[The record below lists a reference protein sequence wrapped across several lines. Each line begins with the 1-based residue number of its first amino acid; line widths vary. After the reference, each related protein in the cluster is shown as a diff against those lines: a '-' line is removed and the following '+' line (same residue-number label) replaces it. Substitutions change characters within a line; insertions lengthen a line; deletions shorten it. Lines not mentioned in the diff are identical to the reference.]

1 MLLDFITKNRD
12 TIIAIARARA
22 AMRSPARRA
31 EPELAT
37 DVRLSLDQLA
47 DALQRPEGSTKETME
62 RSAAKHAAAVFA
74 LGYTVAQV
82 VHDYGDVGQAIT
94 ELAMA
99 AHAPIAADHFRTL
112 NRCLDNAIAEAVT
125 EYARHERRLLVEGET
140 ERAGSLA
147 HEMRNRLGSVQIG
160 FAMITNGRAP
170 VAGAVAS
177 VVARNLQ
184 QMAALVERS
193 LMEVRVDSGRSQRQR
208 VHLHE
213 LMAEAE
219 VEGSMAA
226 STHGVSLRVAPTD
239 AGIDVDADPLVLAG
253 AVANLLQNAF
263 KFTPAG
269 GSVVLSAS
277 IAGARV
283 GIDVEDQCGG
293 LPPNTAEQLF
303 AAFQQRGTDRSGLG
317 LGLFISRK
325 GIEASDGLIRVRDVP
340 GRGCVFTIDLPR
352 IPTAA

>member
-1 MLLDFITKNRD
+1 MLLDFITDNRE
-12 TIIAIARARA
+12 TIIAVTRARA
-22 AMRSPARRA
+22 ATRSATGLA

-37 DVRLSLDQLA
+37 GVPRFIDQLA
-47 DALQRPEGSTKETME
+47 EALQRPDDSTKETME
-62 RSAAKHAAAVFA
+62 RSAAKHAAALFA

-94 ELAMA
+94 ELAVA
-99 AHAPIAADHFRTL
+99 VRAPIAADDFRTL

-125 EYARHERRLLVEGET
+125 EYARHQQRFMVEGET
-140 ERAGSLA
+140 ERSGSLA
-147 HEMRNRLGSVQIG
+147 HEMRNRLASAQIA
-160 FAMITNGRAP
+160 FAMITSGRAP

-177 VVARNLQ
+177 VVSRNFH
-184 QMAALVERS
+184 QMAALVDRS

-208 VHLHE
+208 FRLHE

-219 VEGSMAA
+219 VEGSIAA
-226 STHGVSLRVAPTD
+226 SAQGVSLSVAPTD
-239 AGIDVDADPLVLAG
+239 AGIEVEADPLVLAG

-269 GSVVLSAS
+269 GRVMLRASV
-277 IAGARV
+277 AGARV

-303 AAFQQRGTDRSGLG
+303 DAFQQRGTNRSGLG

-352 IPTAA
+352 VSPET